1 MLHFIPDFLLFNTRM
16 LPEQQ
21 LRFLFGPGPIIALP
35 GLNEIALSKVVDIVA
50 DAENDVAES
59 QMAKIVWANF
69 VQIPGQKQDQKP
81 LLLGKQF
88 FKSHLGP

>member
-1 MLHFIPDFLLFNTRM
+1 M
-16 LPEQQ
+16 
-21 LRFLFGPGPIIALP
+21 P

>member
-1 MLHFIPDFLLFNTRM
+1 M
-16 LPEQQ
+16 
-21 LRFLFGPGPIIALP
+21 P

-81 LLLGKQF
+81 LLLGRQF
-88 FKSHLGP
+88 FTLVLKMAFRLVFFWVER